1 VHALTRYFSTTRLCT
16 DPFSGV
22 FGEPWIPACTHI
34 YLVEA
39 GILLSVIVRFDEV
52 FKHVSDGFFFMY
64 MHAAAR

>member
-1 VHALTRYFSTTRLCT
+1 MHALTRYSCSSSVRLCT

-22 FGEPWIPACTHI
+22 FGEPWMPLCTHI

-52 FKHVSDGFFFMY
+52 VNHASD
-64 MHAAAR
+64 